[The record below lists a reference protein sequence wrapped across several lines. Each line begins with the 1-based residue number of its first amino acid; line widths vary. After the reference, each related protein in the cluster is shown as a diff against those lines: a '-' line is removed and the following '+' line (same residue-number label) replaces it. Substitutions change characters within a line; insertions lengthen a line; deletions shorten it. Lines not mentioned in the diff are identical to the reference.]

1 MLLVLGKAKSHRAPN
16 LGCRGADSP
25 GWFDVSPKNCT
36 RHDAWVSAL
45 SWWSCQSPV
54 AHGCSFL
61 NIRVVSA
68 KKCSGL
74 TQNLLQIHCSTHSVI
89 LDAVATQYTCSLNC
103 VYCPHWLIQ
112 WSHHCSC
119 VHIPVHSPWLPGY
132 TEVTQTIL
140 IILPVTMARVFS
152 DRPYVSI
159 PIKRKVKKRRRLVY
173 FLKVF
178 VNGLVIL
185 MRIKKGLCW
194 LTWLPQPEILIWPHL
209 PQWFEL
215 LLILFN
221 AIHHR
226 HPYFNRVSQPPAVCW

>member
-1 MLLVLGKAKSHRAPN
+1 MWCMSTYVAVWICP
-16 LGCRGADSP
+16 
-25 GWFDVSPKNCT
+25 
-36 RHDAWVSAL
+36 
-45 SWWSCQSPV
+45 SPV
-54 AHGCSFL
+54 AHSCGLLNHPNSFWEECS
-61 NIRVVSA
+61 S
-68 KKCSGL
+68 L
-74 TQNLLQIHCSTHSVI
+74 TQNFADLLLYVLI
-89 LDAVATQYTCSLNC
+89 LNATATQCTCSHND

-159 PIKRKVKKRRRLVY
+159 PIKWKVKKRRRLVY

-215 LLILFN
+215 FLILFN
-221 AIHHR
+221 VIHHR